1 MRYDVNTAK
10 DGADKIIES
19 GVGGGERVG
28 DIKPTARELAEE
40 FALYRYNLY
49 KEKYIRNGNDE

>member
-1 MRYDVNTAK
+1 MRNDVNAAK
-10 DGADKIIES
+10 DDADKLIEG
-19 GVGGGERVG
+19 GVDGCAPD
-28 DIKPTARELAEE
+28 DIKPTARFLAEK

>member
-1 MRYDVNTAK
+1 MRNDVNAAK
-10 DGADKIIES
+10 DGADKIIE
-19 GVGGGERVG
+19 GGSICAPD
-28 DIKPTARELAEE
+28 DIKPTARELAEK